1 MISSADASGDAP
13 RYDGGTAGVVMG
25 VDSQFGEHLSLGIA
39 GFTAHTDATTY
50 QSSNNQSTVD
60 SGGVSLYG
68 AYTLGAWQLKS
79 VIGYDNDTYK
89 AQRNIAVSSI
99 SRQAQSKTSGN
110 RVNNYTEASYSFKSG
125 NLTLQ
130 PVAGLQLGWMRR
142 DGFNETGPNSDGQN
156 INVNGR
162 TLYTLDTLVGLRTRH
177 ELPINN
183 NFKAQFELRTL
194 YDHDF
199 GTLQNS
205 VATTL
210 SNGQTRL
217 LSTADRPTQRDA
229 GIVGASVALL
239 TTDSLNF
246 YLDYNGEFRSG
257 QQAHFISAGVRY
269 SW

>member
-1 MISSADASGDAP
+1 
-13 RYDGGTAGVVMG
+13 
-25 VDSQFGEHLSLGIA
+25 
-39 GFTAHTDATTY
+39 
-50 QSSNNQSTVD
+50 
-60 SGGVSLYG
+60 
-68 AYTLGAWQLKS
+68 
-79 VIGYDNDTYK
+79 
-89 AQRNIAVSSI
+89 
-99 SRQAQSKTSGN
+99 
-110 RVNNYTEASYSFKSG
+110 
-125 NLTLQ
+125 
-130 PVAGLQLGWMRR
+130 MRR

-162 TLYTLDTLVGLRTRH
+162 TLYALDTLVGLRTRH

-183 NFKAQFELRTL
+183 NLKAQLELRTL

-199 GTLQNS
+199 GTLQNP
-205 VATTL
+205 VAATL

-229 GIVGASVALL
+229 GIVGASFALL